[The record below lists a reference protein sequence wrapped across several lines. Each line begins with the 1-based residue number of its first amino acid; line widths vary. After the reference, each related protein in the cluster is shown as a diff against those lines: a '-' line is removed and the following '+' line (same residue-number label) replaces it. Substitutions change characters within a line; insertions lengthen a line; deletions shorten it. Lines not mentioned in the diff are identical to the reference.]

1 MHAPVYALLRRRVGR
16 LPNLLQEVRELVRRE
31 TLLQTAYGRP
41 PQRGHGQRMVTTRAL
56 RFLDAKYGA
65 GGASKRRLD
74 WKQSSVW
81 HYWIEGCLSD
91 SSTRFRKYFRVTR
104 TRFDEIYQAAADS
117 GEFRLNPGE
126 PLFDR
131 FSRKARR
138 QGGRPT
144 AKGLSSLY
152 ENRCCSA
159 PPSNRRAV
167 FVFGNQLPDFKNR
180 AADLLPQV
188 SEMVPEG
195 VLRHVCRGHVGC
207 WF

>member
-41 PQRGHGQRMVTTRAL
+41 PQTGHGQRMVTTRAL

-65 GGASKRRLD
+65 GGASKRQLD
-74 WKQSSVW
+74 WKQLSVW

-117 GEFRLNPGE
+117 GEFRLNPAE
-126 PLFDR
+126 PLFYRAFPERPAGKAGAQLQR
-131 FSRKARR
+131 FV
-138 QGGRPT
+138 
-144 AKGLSSLY
+144 LS
-152 ENRCCSA
+152 
-159 PPSNRRAV
+159 V
-167 FVFGNQLPDFKNR
+167 
-180 AADLLPQV
+180 
-188 SEMVPEG
+188 
-195 VLRHVCRGHVGC
+195 
-207 WF
+207 